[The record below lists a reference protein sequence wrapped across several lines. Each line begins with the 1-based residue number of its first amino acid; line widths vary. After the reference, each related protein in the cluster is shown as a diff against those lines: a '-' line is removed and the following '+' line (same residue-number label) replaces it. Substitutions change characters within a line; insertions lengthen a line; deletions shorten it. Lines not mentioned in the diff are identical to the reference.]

1 MKIGE
6 QGKGGNHL
14 YVFELCQDFVNSEL
28 LINLL
33 SLLSQVS
40 VGSSGFR
47 SFTDLVSEKVL
58 V

>member
-28 LINLL
+28 LINLIYYN
-33 SLLSQVS
+33 QAS

>member
-33 SLLSQVS
+33 SQVS

>member
-6 QGKGGNHL
+6 QGKCGNDL
-14 YVFELCQDFVNSEL
+14 SVLERCQDFVNSEL
-28 LINLL
+28 LINLIYYN
-33 SLLSQVS
+33 QAS